1 MGAGACAPARARIAL
16 PGRRGSSRRCRDA
29 SPPRSFSRSPTDR
42 SPQLRRFTTIAP
54 WGWFRPRVQ
63 WNSNSGK
70 LFMWF
75 RAAGASLGGWV
86 LTLATFLPLL
96 LPAQE
101 YSMSVFHPLCGS
113 RGNESDGEARHEHQD
128 EDWRGDRTQ
137 VILNRLPH
145 GRICRGLLPGLEG
158 CLGRLFQ
165 FRPDVFREQTS
176 VPPADSTLAIQQN
189 EVGGVR
195 VRDG

>member
-1 MGAGACAPARARIAL
+1 
-16 PGRRGSSRRCRDA
+16 
-29 SPPRSFSRSPTDR
+29 
-42 SPQLRRFTTIAP
+42 
-54 WGWFRPRVQ
+54 
-63 WNSNSGK
+63 
-70 LFMWF
+70 MWF